1 MFGNRYYLNY
11 VVGRLQNILWRKI
24 VYPGDIVPT
33 KPYLKGLHKVSQCLL
48 IREML

>member
-1 MFGNRYYLNY
+1 MFDNRYLNY

-33 KPYLKGLHKVSQCLL
+33 KPYQGLHKVSQCLL